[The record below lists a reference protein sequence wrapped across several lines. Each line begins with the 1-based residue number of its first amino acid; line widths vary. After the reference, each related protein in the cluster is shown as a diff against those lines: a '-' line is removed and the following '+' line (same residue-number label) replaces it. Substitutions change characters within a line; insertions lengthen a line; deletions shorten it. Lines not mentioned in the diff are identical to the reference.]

1 MSMID
6 MTASP
11 DVAALDFNTAR
22 EMAEVLHSAYP
33 DHLWAVTCEGEKGI
47 ATVRN
52 LSLSGQWGFILKL
65 REMYTSSDWKKRVLV
80 AGGELLERYK
90 LRRGAA
96 DAAAIAD
103 LKTDFSGRIVGDMSK

>member
-1 MSMID
+1 
-6 MTASP
+6 
-11 DVAALDFNTAR
+11 
-22 EMAEVLHSAYP
+22 
-33 DHLWAVTCEGEKGI
+33 
-47 ATVRN
+47 
-52 LSLSGQWGFILKL
+52 
-65 REMYTSSDWKKRVLV
+65 V